1 MLERYSA
8 FGYAVIM
15 DGKEKELGLDED
27 QGDTVA
33 PSVTAKE
40 VKSLRDTVLKF
51 AANRERLPQPL
62 FWSLFNARIAD
73 IKKNKERSRVLEE
86 LLNK

>member
-1 MLERYSA
+1 MDSKSREPKQEESQEEPIEPSA
-8 FGYAVIM
+8 
-15 DGKEKELGLDED
+15 
-27 QGDTVA
+27 
-33 PSVTAKE
+33 TARE

-73 IKKNKERSRVLEE
+73 IKKNKERSRVLED
-86 LLNK
+86 LLNR